1 MLAEHPQR
9 ARLRVATL
17 PTGTGMLGTDGS
29 GCVAGL
35 LLSAECGVVG
45 HSNLLQD
52 AQDSST

>member
-9 ARLRVATL
+9 ARLHVATL

-35 LLSAECGVVG
+35 LLSAACGVVG